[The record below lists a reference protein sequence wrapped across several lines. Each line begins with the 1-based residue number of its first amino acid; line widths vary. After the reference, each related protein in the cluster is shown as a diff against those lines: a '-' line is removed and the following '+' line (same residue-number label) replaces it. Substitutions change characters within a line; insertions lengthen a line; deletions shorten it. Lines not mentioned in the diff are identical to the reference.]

1 MFKPI
6 NIKEWVDNNSHLLQP
21 PVNNYCLY
29 NEKDFTVMLIGGPNV
44 RRDYHVMLIFAD
56 YRSIVQRNI
65 SIKLKVI

>member
-1 MFKPI
+1 MFQSI

-44 RRDYHVMLIFAD
+44 RRDYHVNLK
-56 YRSIVQRNI
+56 YNI
-65 SIKLKVI
+65 R